1 MFTKTRYIASW
12 GRHSGGDELKASPQ
26 ERMSELF
33 YSTNPRFLVARM

>member
-26 ERMSELF
+26 ERLIEPF
-33 YSTNPRFLVARM
+33 